1 MIKNQLIIRKTN
13 LIFWFLHFLFALLF
27 LMLLRILF
35 LVKYAPDF
43 SFIEWSNTIW
53 NGILFDWSVV
63 LFQIWILRWIDIFKS
78 KGLLLAVQVTFLIFF
93 IFWYIDFTLFRE
105 WQSIFNYR
113 AAKYLFQ
120 PFKII
125 KNISS
130 SEIGIGILLVFGF
143 WIMTKFMYNKLLQY
157 KSTTSFKWKY
167 LFFQIVLIPI
177 VFFALRGGFSVV
189 PKTQSHAF
197 HSTHRVYNLASIN
210 STWNFFTI
218 LINFSPYIKGN
229 PYKKFDEKNVN
240 QYINQLFSDE
250 TNLTDTNLI
259 CKLQNPNIVL
269 ITLEGV
275 GVAAMQ
281 ATLNQQKIMP
291 FLDSLSKEGI
301 YFSNFYATGFRTE
314 QGLASLLSGALSLPF
329 NNFTD
334 DVNAL
339 KNMPSIIQ
347 TFRNKSYQTNFLF
360 GGDIEFMNV
369 KAYLKSIGF
378 QSIKDVNA
386 FNKADRFQKLGV
398 PDAIL
403 FNKAVS
409 EISTQKAPFFYQIL
423 TQSTHTPFDI
433 PGQQPSSDEAQNY
446 LQAARYLDNA
456 LSQFFKKIEKQPCYK
471 NTIFIITSDHA
482 HHYPQDIS
490 IASSTRFH
498 IPLIIFSPSS
508 LNSNFDNKKYFAQND
523 FPATLMH
530 ILGWKEKQY
539 LKFSRNYFSNNIPF
553 TFSTFVDGYYFQ
565 NADTQFNQDYRWPVN
580 ENDSKVMKNHKT
592 PMYLM
597 QYLVDDLKNH

>member
-35 LVKYAPDF
+35 LVKYAPGF
-43 SFIEWSNTIW
+43 SFFEWSNTIW

-63 LFQIWILRWIDIFKS
+63 LLQIWILRWIDIFKS
-78 KGLLLAVQVTFLIFF
+78 KGLLFAVQITFLIFF

-130 SEIGIGILLVFGF
+130 SEIGIGILLVVGF

-167 LFFQIVLIPI
+167 LFFQILLIPI

-250 TNLTDTNLI
+250 TNLTDTNSI

-281 ATLNQQKIMP
+281 ATLNQQKAMP

-314 QGLASLLSGALSLPF
+314 QGLASFLSGALSLPF
-329 NNFTD
+329 NNLTD

-347 TFRNKSYQTNFLF
+347 TFRNNSYQTNFLF

-369 KAYLKSIGF
+369 KAYLKSMGF

-386 FNKADRFQKLGV
+386 FNKADRIQKLGV

-403 FNKAVS
+403 FNKALS

-539 LKFSRNYFSNNIPF
+539 LKFSRNYFSNNMPF

-565 NADTQFNQDYRWPVN
+565 NADTQFSQDYRWPVN
-580 ENDSKVMKNHKT
+580 EKDSKVMKNHKT

>member
-1 MIKNQLIIRKTN
+1 
-13 LIFWFLHFLFALLF
+13 
-27 LMLLRILF
+27 MLLRILF
-35 LVKYAPDF
+35 LVKYAPGF

-63 LFQIWILRWIDIFKS
+63 LLQIWILRWIDIFKS
-78 KGLLLAVQVTFLIFF
+78 KGLLLAVQITFLIFL
-93 IFWYIDFTLFRE
+93 IFWHIDFTLFRE

-113 AAKYLFQ
+113 AAKYLYQ

-130 SEIGIGILLVFGF
+130 SEIGIGILLVVGF
-143 WIMTKFMYNKLLQY
+143 WIMTKFVYKKLLQY

-167 LFFQIVLIPI
+167 LFFQILLIPI

-240 QYINQLFSDE
+240 QYIIQLFSDE
-250 TNLTDTNLI
+250 TNPTDTNSI

-281 ATLNQQKIMP
+281 ATLNQQKVMP

-329 NNFTD
+329 NNLTD

-369 KAYLKSIGF
+369 KAYLKSMGF

-386 FNKADRFQKLGV
+386 FNKVDRFQKLGV

-446 LQAARYLDNA
+446 LKAAKYLDNS
-456 LSQFFKKIEKQPCYK
+456 LDQFFKKMSKLPCYK

-539 LKFSRNYFSNNIPF
+539 LKFSRNYFSNNMPF

-565 NADTQFNQDYRWPVN
+565 NADTQFSQDYRWPVN
-580 ENDSKVMKNHKT
+580 EKDSKVMKSHKI

>member
-1 MIKNQLIIRKTN
+1 
-13 LIFWFLHFLFALLF
+13 
-27 LMLLRILF
+27 MLLRILF
-35 LVKYAPDF
+35 LVKYVPGF

-63 LFQIWILRWIDIFKS
+63 LLQIWILRWIDIFKS
-78 KGLLLAVQVTFLIFF
+78 KGLLFAVQVTFLIFF

-113 AAKYLFQ
+113 AAKYLYQ

-130 SEIGIGILLVFGF
+130 SEIGIGILLVVGF

-197 HSTHRVYNLASIN
+197 HSTHRVHNLASIN

-218 LINFSPYIKGN
+218 LINFSPYINGN
-229 PYKKFDEKNVN
+229 PYKKFDEKDVN
-240 QYINQLFSDE
+240 QYINQLFSDD
-250 TNLTDTNLI
+250 TNPTDTNSI

-281 ATLNQQKIMP
+281 ATLNQQKAMP

-329 NNFTD
+329 NNLTD

-369 KAYLKSIGF
+369 KAYLKSMGF

-446 LQAARYLDNA
+446 LKAAKYLDNS
-456 LSQFFKKIEKQPCYK
+456 LDQFFKKMSKLPCYK

-539 LKFSRNYFSNNIPF
+539 LKFSRNYFSNNMPF

-565 NADTQFNQDYRWPVN
+565 NADTQFSQDYRWPVN
-580 ENDSKVMKNHKT
+580 EKDSKVMKSHKT

>member
-1 MIKNQLIIRKTN
+1 LIKNQLIIRKTN

-35 LVKYAPDF
+35 LVKYAPGF
-43 SFIEWSNTIW
+43 SFFEWSNTIW

-63 LFQIWILRWIDIFKS
+63 LLQIWILRWIDIFKS
-78 KGLLLAVQVTFLIFF
+78 KGLLFAVQITFLIFF

-130 SEIGIGILLVFGF
+130 SEIGIGILLVVGF

-167 LFFQIVLIPI
+167 LFFQILLIPI

-250 TNLTDTNLI
+250 TNLTDTNSI

-281 ATLNQQKIMP
+281 ATLNQQKAMP

-314 QGLASLLSGALSLPF
+314 QGLASFLSGALSLPF
-329 NNFTD
+329 NNLTD

-347 TFRNKSYQTNFLF
+347 TFRNNSYQTNFLF

-369 KAYLKSIGF
+369 KAYLKSMGF

-386 FNKADRFQKLGV
+386 FNKADRIQKLGV

-403 FNKAVS
+403 FNKALS

-539 LKFSRNYFSNNIPF
+539 LKFSRNYFSNNMPF

-565 NADTQFNQDYRWPVN
+565 NADTQFSQDYRWPVN
-580 ENDSKVMKNHKT
+580 EKDSKVMKNHKT

>member
-78 KGLLLAVQVTFLIFF
+78 KGLLFALQVTFLIFL

-130 SEIGIGILLVFGF
+130 SEIGIGILLVVVF
-143 WIMTKFMYNKLLQY
+143 WMMTKFMYNKLLQY

-197 HSTHRVYNLASIN
+197 HSTHRVHNLASIN

-281 ATLNQQKIMP
+281 ATLNQQKAMP

-329 NNFTD
+329 NNLTD

>member
-1 MIKNQLIIRKTN
+1 MIKNQLVIRKKN
-13 LIFWFLHFLFALLF
+13 LIFWFLHVLFALLF

-43 SFIEWSNTIW
+43 SFFEWSNTIW
-53 NGILFDWSVV
+53 SGILFDWSVV
-63 LFQIWILRWIDIFKS
+63 LLQIWILRWIDIFKS
-78 KGLLLAVQVTFLIFF
+78 KGLLIAIQVTFLIFF

-113 AAKYLFQ
+113 AAKYLYQ

-130 SEIGIGILLVFGF
+130 SEIGIGILMVVGF
-143 WIMTKFMYNKLLQY
+143 WMLTKFGYKKLFQY
-157 KSTTSFKWKY
+157 KTTTSFKWKY
-167 LFFQIVLIPI
+167 LFFQIVLIPL
-177 VFFALRGGFSVV
+177 VFLALRGGYSVV

-218 LINFSPYIKGN
+218 LINFSPYLKEN
-229 PYKKFDEKNVN
+229 PYKKFDEKEVN
-240 QYINQLFSDE
+240 QYINQLFSDD
-250 TNLTDTNLI
+250 TNPSDTNLI
-259 CKLQNPNIVL
+259 CKWHYPNIVL

-281 ATLNQQKIMP
+281 ATLNQQKVMP

-329 NNFTD
+329 NNLTD

-339 KNMPSIIQ
+339 KNMPSMIQ

-386 FNKADRFQKLGV
+386 FNKTDRIQKLGV

-409 EISTQKAPFFYQIL
+409 EISTQKTPFFYQIL

-446 LQAARYLDNA
+446 LKAAKYLDIS
-456 LSQFFKKIEKQPCYK
+456 LDQFFKKMSKLPCYK
-471 NTIFIITSDHA
+471 NTIFIITSDHS

-490 IASSTRFH
+490 IASSQRFH
-498 IPLIIFSPSS
+498 IPLIIFGPSVK
-508 LNSNFDNKKYFAQND
+508 NSNFDTKKYFAQND

-539 LKFSRNYFSNNIPF
+539 LKFSRNYFSNNFPF

-565 NADTQFNQDYRWPVN
+565 NADTQFSQDYRWPVN
-580 ENDSKVMKNHKT
+580 EKDLNVIKNHKT

>member
-1 MIKNQLIIRKTN
+1 
-13 LIFWFLHFLFALLF
+13 
-27 LMLLRILF
+27 
-35 LVKYAPDF
+35 
-43 SFIEWSNTIW
+43 
-53 NGILFDWSVV
+53 
-63 LFQIWILRWIDIFKS
+63 
-78 KGLLLAVQVTFLIFF
+78 
-93 IFWYIDFTLFRE
+93 
-105 WQSIFNYR
+105 
-113 AAKYLFQ
+113 
-120 PFKII
+120 
-125 KNISS
+125 
-130 SEIGIGILLVFGF
+130 
-143 WIMTKFMYNKLLQY
+143 
-157 KSTTSFKWKY
+157 
-167 LFFQIVLIPI
+167 
-177 VFFALRGGFSVV
+177 LRGGFSVV

-250 TNLTDTNLI
+250 TNLTDTNSI

-281 ATLNQQKIMP
+281 ATLNQQKAMP

-329 NNFTD
+329 NNLTD

-386 FNKADRFQKLGV
+386 FNKTDRFQKLGV

-446 LQAARYLDNA
+446 LKAAKYLDNS
-456 LSQFFKKIEKQPCYK
+456 LDQFFKKMSKLPCYK

-539 LKFSRNYFSNNIPF
+539 LKFSRNYFSNNMPF

-565 NADTQFNQDYRWPVN
+565 NADTQFSQDYRWPVN
-580 ENDSKVMKNHKT
+580 EKDSKVMKSHKT

>member
-1 MIKNQLIIRKTN
+1 LIKNQLIIRKTN

-43 SFIEWSNTIW
+43 SFFEWSNTIW

-78 KGLLLAVQVTFLIFF
+78 KGLLFALQVTFLIFL

-130 SEIGIGILLVFGF
+130 SEIGIGILLVVGF
-143 WIMTKFMYNKLLQY
+143 WIMTRFMYNKLLQY

-167 LFFQIVLIPI
+167 LLFQILLIPI

-197 HSTHRVYNLASIN
+197 HSTHRVHNLASIN

-281 ATLNQQKIMP
+281 ATLNQQKVMP

>member
-13 LIFWFLHFLFALLF
+13 LIFWFLHFLFALFF

-43 SFIEWSNTIW
+43 SFFEWSNTIW

-63 LFQIWILRWIDIFKS
+63 LLQIWILRWIDIFKS
-78 KGLLLAVQVTFLIFF
+78 KGLLFAVQVTFLIFF

-167 LFFQIVLIPI
+167 LFFQILLIPI

-189 PKTQSHAF
+189 PKTQSNAF

-218 LINFSPYIKGN
+218 LINFSPYLKKN
-229 PYKKFDEKNVN
+229 PYKKFDEALVN
-240 QYINQLFSDE
+240 PYVNQLFHQAIP
-250 TNLTDTNLI
+250 DTGSY
-259 CKLQNPNIVL
+259 KLCSIQNPNIVL

-275 GVAAMQ
+275 GVATMQ
-281 ATLNQQKIMP
+281 ATLNQQKVMP
-291 FLDSLSKEGI
+291 FLDSLSKNGI

-314 QGLASLLSGALSLPF
+314 QGLASLLSGSLSLPF
-329 NNFTD
+329 NNLTD

-339 KNMPSIIQ
+339 KDIPSIIQ
-347 TFRNKSYQTNFLF
+347 TFRSKSYQTSFLF

-378 QSIKDVNA
+378 QSIKDVNDFKTA
-386 FNKADRFQKLGV
+386 ERVQKLGV
-398 PDAIL
+398 PDEIL
-403 FNKAVS
+403 FEKAVS
-409 EISTQKAPFFYQIL
+409 EISNQKTPFFYQIL

-433 PGQQPSSDEAQNY
+433 PGKQSWNDETQNY
-446 LQAARYLDNA
+446 LEAARYLDNA
-456 LSQFFKKIEKQPCYK
+456 LARFFKTMARQPFYE

-482 HHYPQDIS
+482 HHYPQDIA

-498 IPLIIFSPSS
+498 IPLIIFSPKIQ
-508 LNSNFDNKKYFAQND
+508 NQDINTNKYFGQND
-523 FPATLMH
+523 FPATLMG

-539 LKFSRNYFSNNIPF
+539 LKYSRNYFSNKSPF
-553 TFSTFVDGYYFQ
+553 TFSTFVNGYYFQ
-565 NADTQFNQDYRWPVN
+565 NADTQFCQDYSWPVN
-580 ENDSKVMKNHKT
+580 LKDPKVMKCHKK

>member
-63 LFQIWILRWIDIFKS
+63 LLQIWILRWVDIFKS
-78 KGLLLAVQVTFLIFF
+78 KGLLLAVQVTFLIFL

-113 AAKYLFQ
+113 AAKYLYQ

-130 SEIGIGILLVFGF
+130 SEIGIGILLVVGF
-143 WIMTKFMYNKLLQY
+143 WIMTKFVYNKLLQY

-218 LINFSPYIKGN
+218 LINFSPYINGN
-229 PYKKFDEKNVN
+229 PYKKFDEKDVN
-240 QYINQLFSDE
+240 QYINQLFSDD
-250 TNLTDTNLI
+250 TNLTDTNSI

-281 ATLNQQKIMP
+281 ATLNQQKAMP

-329 NNFTD
+329 NNLTD

-386 FNKADRFQKLGV
+386 FNKTDRFQKLGV

-446 LQAARYLDNA
+446 LKAAKYLDNS
-456 LSQFFKKIEKQPCYK
+456 LDQFFKKMSKLPCYK

-539 LKFSRNYFSNNIPF
+539 LKFSRNYFSNNMPF

-565 NADTQFNQDYRWPVN
+565 NADTQFSQDYRWPVN
-580 ENDSKVMKNHKT
+580 EKDSKVMKSHKT

>member
-1 MIKNQLIIRKTN
+1 
-13 LIFWFLHFLFALLF
+13 
-27 LMLLRILF
+27 MLLRILF

-43 SFIEWSNTIW
+43 SFFEWSNTIW

-78 KGLLLAVQVTFLIFF
+78 KGLLFALQVTFLIFL

-130 SEIGIGILLVFGF
+130 SEIGIGILLVVGF
-143 WIMTKFMYNKLLQY
+143 WIMTRFMYNKLLQY

-167 LFFQIVLIPI
+167 LLFQILLIPI

-197 HSTHRVYNLASIN
+197 HSTHRVHNLASIN

-281 ATLNQQKIMP
+281 ATLNQQKVMP

>member
-1 MIKNQLIIRKTN
+1 
-13 LIFWFLHFLFALLF
+13 
-27 LMLLRILF
+27 MLLRILF

-78 KGLLLAVQVTFLIFF
+78 KGLLFALQVTFLIFL

-130 SEIGIGILLVFGF
+130 SEIGIGILLVVVF
-143 WIMTKFMYNKLLQY
+143 WMMTKFMYNKLLQY

-197 HSTHRVYNLASIN
+197 HSTHRVHNLASIN

-281 ATLNQQKIMP
+281 ATLNQQKAMP

-329 NNFTD
+329 NNLTD

>member
-1 MIKNQLIIRKTN
+1 
-13 LIFWFLHFLFALLF
+13 
-27 LMLLRILF
+27 
-35 LVKYAPDF
+35 
-43 SFIEWSNTIW
+43 
-53 NGILFDWSVV
+53 
-63 LFQIWILRWIDIFKS
+63 
-78 KGLLLAVQVTFLIFF
+78 
-93 IFWYIDFTLFRE
+93 
-105 WQSIFNYR
+105 
-113 AAKYLFQ
+113 
-120 PFKII
+120 
-125 KNISS
+125 
-130 SEIGIGILLVFGF
+130 
-143 WIMTKFMYNKLLQY
+143 
-157 KSTTSFKWKY
+157 
-167 LFFQIVLIPI
+167 
-177 VFFALRGGFSVV
+177 
-189 PKTQSHAF
+189 
-197 HSTHRVYNLASIN
+197 
-210 STWNFFTI
+210 
-218 LINFSPYIKGN
+218 
-229 PYKKFDEKNVN
+229 
-240 QYINQLFSDE
+240 
-250 TNLTDTNLI
+250 
-259 CKLQNPNIVL
+259 LQNPNIVL

-281 ATLNQQKIMP
+281 ATLNQQKAMP

-329 NNFTD
+329 NNLTD

-339 KNMPSIIQ
+339 KNMHSIIQ

-369 KAYLKSIGF
+369 KAYLKSMGF

-403 FNKAVS
+403 FNKALS

-446 LQAARYLDNA
+446 LKAAKYLDNS
-456 LSQFFKKIEKQPCYK
+456 LDQFFKKMSKLPCYK

-539 LKFSRNYFSNNIPF
+539 LKFSRNYFSNNMPF

-565 NADTQFNQDYRWPVN
+565 NADTQFSQDYRWPVN
-580 ENDSKVMKNHKT
+580 EKDSKVMKSHKT

>member
-43 SFIEWSNTIW
+43 SFFEWSNTIW

-63 LFQIWILRWIDIFKS
+63 LLQIWILRWIDIFKS

-113 AAKYLFQ
+113 AAKYLYQ

-130 SEIGIGILLVFGF
+130 SEIGIGILLVVGF
-143 WIMTKFMYNKLLQY
+143 WIMTKFVYKKLLQY

-197 HSTHRVYNLASIN
+197 HSTHRVHNLASIN

-269 ITLEGV
+269 IILEGV
-275 GVAAMQ
+275 GVAAIQ
-281 ATLNQQKIMP
+281 ATLNQQKVMP

-329 NNFTD
+329 NNLTD

-403 FNKAVS
+403 FNKAIS
-409 EISTQKAPFFYQIL
+409 EISTQKTPFFYQIL

-553 TFSTFVDGYYFQ
+553 TFSTFVDGYFFQ
-565 NADTQFNQDYRWPVN
+565 NVDTQFSQDYRWPVN
-580 ENDSKVMKNHKT
+580 EKDSKAMKNHKT

>member
-13 LIFWFLHFLFALLF
+13 LIFWFLHFLFALFF

-43 SFIEWSNTIW
+43 SFFEWSNTIW

-63 LFQIWILRWIDIFKS
+63 LLQIWILRWIDIFKS
-78 KGLLLAVQVTFLIFF
+78 KGLLFAVQVTFLIFF

-130 SEIGIGILLVFGF
+130 SEIGIGILLVVGF
-143 WIMTKFMYNKLLQY
+143 WIMTKFVYNKLLQY

-167 LFFQIVLIPI
+167 LFFQILLIPI

-189 PKTQSHAF
+189 PKTQSNAF

-250 TNLTDTNLI
+250 TNLTDTNSI

-281 ATLNQQKIMP
+281 ATLNQQKAMP

-329 NNFTD
+329 NNLTD

-386 FNKADRFQKLGV
+386 FNKTDRFQKLGV

-446 LQAARYLDNA
+446 LKAAKYLDNS
-456 LSQFFKKIEKQPCYK
+456 LDQFFKKMSKLPCYK

-539 LKFSRNYFSNNIPF
+539 LKFSRNYFSNNMPF

-565 NADTQFNQDYRWPVN
+565 NADTQFSQDYRWPVN
-580 ENDSKVMKNHKT
+580 EKDSKVMKSHKT